1 MSPADTRSDAATVD
15 MSGAAVAARL
25 RLTQPPDLRPEHRLD
40 HKTDMSGAAIAGR
53 LRRVA
58 QLARLGRALS
68 QAASASP
75 SSSPSSSSSPVTMRA
90 TRS

>member
-1 MSPADTRSDAATVD
+1 MSAEEARDTVPVD

-25 RLTQPPDLRPEHRLD
+25 RLTRPPDLRPEHRLD
-40 HKTDMSGAAIAGR
+40 HKIDMSGEAIAGR

-58 QLARLGRALS
+58 QLVRLGRALN
-68 QAASASP
+68 QAASASLA
-75 SSSPSSSSSPVTMRA
+75 SSPASSSSPVTMRA